1 MAPTQSAWRGSDA
14 RSREM
19 IRRDPAVL
27 PESHG
32 ALCPSHVDR
41 PARAWARPAPMRP
54 PEHARNELLTTM
66 TLSTNSTS
74 APWLSVFVTT
84 LVLTGCSSGEDKRGE
99 PRSPASAARAKTAAR
114 APAQLA
120 RIAKA
125 GSIEGGTQVPA
136 SAKTAANAQGSP
148 HAMAGSVGAAKGPP
162 HAAAGAPH
170 GAQGSPHGMAGSP
183 PPGQGSPHAM
193 AGSVGAAKGPPHA
206 AAGAPHGAQGSPHGM
221 AGSPPPGQGSPH
233 AAAGAPLQ
241 GQGSPHAAAG
251 APHGAQGSPHGMA
264 GAPLQG
270 QGSPHAAAGA
280 PHGAQGSPHGV
291 AGPAGAVQGSPHGM
305 AGTSP
310 TMAGS
315 PHAGASGGPAAGGST
330 VAGSITVTPAL
341 AALVKGGSVLFIVAR
356 PDDGSDSRKPAVAV
370 RRIAVTGPEVF
381 PVHYELGAGDGAISG
396 RVRIEARL
404 DGDGDALSRRP
415 GDLFGR
421 APQAVTAGE
430 RHADFM
436 LNEKI

>member
-136 SAKTAANAQGSP
+136 SAKTAANA
-148 HAMAGSVGAAKGPP
+148 
-162 HAAAGAPH
+162 
-170 GAQGSPHGMAGSP
+170 
-183 PPGQGSPHAM
+183 QGSPHAM